1 MIGALI
7 YTLCALTAGACSVL
21 LLRAY
26 GRSGS
31 ALLWWS
37 GLCFALLTVNNALVV
52 VDLVLLGPEIS
63 LFLVRNAAALVGMLL
78 LLFGLIWRSE

>member
-1 MIGALI
+1 MIGAVI

-26 GRSGS
+26 QRSGT

-52 VDLVLLGPEIS
+52 VDLVLTGPEVS
-63 LFLVRNAAALVGMLL
+63 LFFLRTSAALIGMVL

>member
-1 MIGALI
+1 MIGSII
-7 YTLCALTAGACSVL
+7 YTLCALTAGACAVL

-26 GRSGS
+26 QRSGS

-52 VDLVLLGPEIS
+52 VDLVLLGPEVS
-63 LFLVRNAAALVGMLL
+63 LFLFRNAAALIGMMLL
-78 LLFGLIWRSE
+78 LYGLIWKSE

>member
-1 MIGALI
+1 MIGSII
-7 YTLCALTAGACSVL
+7 YTLCALTAGACATL

-26 GRSGS
+26 QRSGS

-37 GLCFALLTVNNALVV
+37 GLCFALLTVNNTLVL
-52 VDLVLLGPEIS
+52 VDLVMLGPEVS
-63 LFLVRNAAALVGMLL
+63 LFLLRNAAALVGLLL

>member
-1 MIGALI
+1 MIGPII
-7 YTLCALTAGACSVL
+7 YTLCALTACACAVL

-26 GRSGS
+26 ERSGS

-52 VDLVLLGPEIS
+52 LDLVVLGPEVS
-63 LFLVRNAAALVGMLL
+63 LFLFRNAAALVGILL
-78 LLFGLIWRSE
+78 LLFGLI

>member
-1 MIGALI
+1 MIGPVI
-7 YTLCALTAGACSVL
+7 YTLCALTAAACAVL

-26 GRSGS
+26 ERSGS

-52 VDLVLLGPEIS
+52 LDLVVLGPEVS
-63 LFLVRNAAALVGMLL
+63 LFVFRNAAALVGMLL